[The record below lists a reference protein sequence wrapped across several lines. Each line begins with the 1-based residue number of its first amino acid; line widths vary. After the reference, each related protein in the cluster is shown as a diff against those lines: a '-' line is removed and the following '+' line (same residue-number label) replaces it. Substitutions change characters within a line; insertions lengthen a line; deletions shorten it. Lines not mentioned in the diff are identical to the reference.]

1 MGASRVSPST
11 APARGAVETGTL
23 AKMNVELTA
32 PERDLLLEIL
42 SDDLGR
48 LKGEIYR
55 TEAFAYKEEL
65 KAREQTLVGIIG
77 RLEVSQ
83 GS

>member
-1 MGASRVSPST
+1 MGRDRYT
-11 APARGAVETGTL
+11 AA
-23 AKMNVELTA
+23 MNVELTA

-55 TEAFAYKEEL
+55 TETFEYKEEL
-65 KAREQTLVGIIG
+65 KARERTLVGIIG

>member
-1 MGASRVSPST
+1 MGWHRYT
-11 APARGAVETGTL
+11 AA
-23 AKMNVELTA
+23 MNVELTA

-48 LKGEIYR
+48 LKGEIYK

-65 KAREQTLVGIIG
+65 KARERALVGIIG

>member
-1 MGASRVSPST
+1 
-11 APARGAVETGTL
+11 
-23 AKMNVELTA
+23 MNVELTG

>member
-1 MGASRVSPST
+1 
-11 APARGAVETGTL
+11 
-23 AKMNVELTA
+23 MNVELSA
-32 PERDLLLEIL
+32 PERDLLLEML

-55 TEAFAYKEEL
+55 TETFEYQEEL
-65 KAREQTLVGIIG
+65 KARERTLVGIIG